1 MALHEWTVASALIER
16 DGHLLLVRNVRQGG
30 SEDWSTP
37 GGVIDADDHSII
49 DGLAREVCEETGLRV
64 TEWTGPAY
72 EVIATAHDLGWRMR
86 CEVHHAAVFHGD
98 LVIDDP
104 DGIVVEADFHAP
116 DRAIDL
122 LAACPRWVREP
133 ISDWIAAPWPTTIAW
148 ATGQLAAKSEPLG
161 VGLRRYEYVVHGTRR
176 ADLRVERI

>member
-16 DGHLLLVRNVRQGG
+16 DGHLLLVRNLRQGG

-37 GGVIDADDHSII
+37 GGVIDPEDQSII
-49 DGLAREVCEETGLRV
+49 EGLAREVCEETGLRV
-64 TEWTGPAY
+64 TAWTGPAY

-86 CEVHHAAVFHGD
+86 CEVHHAAAFQGD
-98 LVIDDP
+98 LAIDDP

-116 DRAIDL
+116 ERAIDL

-133 ISDWIAAPWPTTIAW
+133 ISDWITAPWPTTISSSAPHT
-148 ATGQLAAKSEPLG
+148 AESSESSDLA
-161 VGLRRYEYVVHGTRR
+161 LRRYEYVVHGTRR